1 MTTALTGFD
10 LTERPESSRV
20 LLRRIWGSRPLIMIL
35 ARKEFY
41 VRYRRAS
48 FGLLWAVGLPLV
60 QAAVLAIVFS
70 RVVHIQTGK
79 SYPVFMFSGVLPW
92 SFFSL
97 TLTSSSTAIVD
108 NAGMSSKIYFPRA
121 VLPVV
126 SVLAA
131 LLGFLIS
138 IPLLIGFALI
148 FGTSLDWHLL
158 ILVPA
163 TLLTTALAM
172 AFGLLLSALH
182 VYFRDI
188 RYLVAAA
195 LTAWIYLAPI
205 IYPLNLVPHSIRWLV
220 KLNPVTGVVELFRLS
235 IVGADPGWPLTVMIT
250 VAWVIGL
257 TMAGLTLHRR
267 FDRVFADLL

>member
-1 MTTALTGFD
+1 
-10 LTERPESSRV
+10 
-20 LLRRIWGSRPLIMIL
+20 MIL

-60 QAAVLAIVFS
+60 QAGVLALVFS
-70 RVVHIQTGK
+70 KVVHIQTGQ

-121 VLPVV
+121 VLPIVT
-126 SVLAA
+126 VLAA

-138 IPLLIGFALI
+138 IPLLIGFSLA
-148 FGTSLDWHLL
+148 FGASLDWHVV

-163 TLLTTALAM
+163 TLLTTALAI

-195 LTAWIYLAPI
+195 LTAWIYLTPI
-205 IYPLNLVPHSIRWLV
+205 IYPLNYAPQSIRWLI
-220 KLNPVTGVVELFRLS
+220 KINPVTGAVELFRLAL
-235 IVGADPGWPLTVMIT
+235 IGADPGWALTVIVA
-250 VAWVIGL
+250 VAWTIVLTVCGL
-257 TMAGLTLHRR
+257 TMHRR
-267 FDRVFADLL
+267 YDRVFADLL